1 MNRNKCELIR
11 DLLPLVKDGTASE
24 DTVRLVER
32 HWLCASSAGTT
43 MSTFRTSAGGGKLRR
58 PGRFPLDSRTAAPA

>member
-24 DTVRLVER
+24 DTVRLV
-32 HWLCASSAGTT
+32 
-43 MSTFRTSAGGGKLRR
+43 
-58 PGRFPLDSRTAAPA
+58 